1 MQIAPLS
8 ILVTNPTYMD
18 RRLDVIDR
26 VEVDGTLLDEVL
38 VEMTRVSAMIEIE
51 RLLREV
57 GEVLGREV

>member
-8 ILVTNPTYMD
+8 IPVTNPTCMD

-26 VEVDGTLLDEVL
+26 VEVDGTLLAEVL